1 MELVSSK
8 LRVSLDVD
16 YEFELKKV
24 KKVKLSADNAA
35 NPGLWIIY
43 FYGLD
48 EKRAE
53 RIIRVWFYDSE
64 SKRSRELNSLLEQ
77 HPHIKVE

>member
-24 KKVKLSADNAA
+24 KKVKLSVDNAT
-35 NPGLWIIY
+35 NPGLWILY

-53 RIIRVWFYDSE
+53 RIIRVWFYDTE

-77 HPHIKVE
+77 PPHIKVE

>member
-8 LRVSLDVD
+8 LRVNLDVD
-16 YEFELKKV
+16 YEFVLEDV
-24 KKVKLSADNAA
+24 KRVKLSVDNPSK
-35 NPGLWIIY
+35 PGLWLMY

-48 EKRAE
+48 EKQTE

-64 SKRSRELNSLLEQ
+64 RKRSIELQTLQERYPQ
-77 HPHIKVE
+77 IKIE